1 MRLVILT
8 LLSAAILPYSTPDV
22 FSSDELISN
31 GGFETGD
38 LSGWNVT
45 PTCDVRSYVYLR
57 PHMGKYSLRLGV
69 EGGEG
74 VLSQT
79 IRIPERS
86 KANFSFAYKLDEGAA
101 LDVYLRDASG
111 SDVQHWSLREETDW
125 KLLKFEVDAQLIG
138 KPLTIIFVGKVFTEK
153 RLEAVEVTSPT
164 GQTSIIY
171 TWSIYNY
178 WPYIDSVSVIFEK
191 AYYIVNVEVSGLPA
205 GLSTNLYVD
214 DQVEGSVKVGLSKR
228 LQFRIGEHHRVRVEF
243 YVNDTQ
249 QVRYVCKY
257 YSTVTNASSDET
269 LRFDYLP
276 QYLLTVE
283 SPYGRTEGSG
293 WFNKDDTAKFSV
305 APDAIPMDGLP
316 GFLGAKYKFK
326 GWGGDLRS
334 TLRSSEIRMDSPK
347 KVVALW
353 EADYSSAYVM
363 GVVIAALV
371 SIPCIVILKVVLTLK
386 RLRKRR

>member
-1 MRLVILT
+1 MT
-8 LLSAAILPYSTPDV
+8 LLSAAILPYSIPEV
-22 FSSDELISN
+22 FSSEELISN

-38 LSGWNVT
+38 LSGWNVNA
-45 PTCDVRSYVYLR
+45 TCEVRSYVYLR

-69 EGGEG
+69 EEGEG

-79 IRIPERS
+79 IMVPEGS
-86 KANFSFAYKLDEGAA
+86 KANFSFAYKLDEGAT
-101 LDVYLRDASG
+101 LDVYLRDASR
-111 SDVQHWSLREETDW
+111 SAVQHWSLREETDW
-125 KLLKFEVDAQLIG
+125 KLLKFEVDTQLVG

-178 WPYIDSVSVIFEK
+178 WPYIDSVSVVFEK
-191 AYYIVNVEVSGLPA
+191 VYCIVNVEVSGLPA

-214 DQVEGSVKVGLSKR
+214 DRMEGSIKVGLLKR
-228 LQFRIGEHHRVRVEF
+228 LQFRMGEHHRVRVED

-249 QVRYVCKY
+249 QVRYVCKH
-257 YSTVTNASSDET
+257 YSTVTKASSDET
-269 LRFDYLP
+269 LRFDYSP
-276 QYLLTVE
+276 QYLLIVE

-305 APDAIPMDGLP
+305 APDAIPMDGLS

-326 GWGGDLRS
+326 GWGGDLKS

-347 KVVALW
+347 KVVAFW

-363 GVVIAALV
+363 GGIIAVLA
-371 SIPCIVILKVVLTLK
+371 SIPCIVILKVFLTLK